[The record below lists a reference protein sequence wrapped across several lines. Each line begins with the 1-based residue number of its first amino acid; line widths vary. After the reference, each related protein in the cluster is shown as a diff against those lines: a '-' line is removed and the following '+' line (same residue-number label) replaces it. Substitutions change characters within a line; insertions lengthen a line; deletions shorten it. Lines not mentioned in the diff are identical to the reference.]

1 MRVFIF
7 LIIFFSGSVAFAQDF
22 TSNEERPRVKID
34 SLYREDQFY
43 IGITYNTMVNGPKD
57 YSKDNPIMPFWET
70 ELIAQTDSPRLLPIY
85 LLS

>member
-34 SLYREDQFY
+34 SLYRERPVLHWN
-43 IGITYNTMVNGPKD
+43 TYNTMVNRPK
-57 YSKDNPIMPFWET
+57 
-70 ELIAQTDSPRLLPIY
+70 RLFKR
-85 LLS
+85 